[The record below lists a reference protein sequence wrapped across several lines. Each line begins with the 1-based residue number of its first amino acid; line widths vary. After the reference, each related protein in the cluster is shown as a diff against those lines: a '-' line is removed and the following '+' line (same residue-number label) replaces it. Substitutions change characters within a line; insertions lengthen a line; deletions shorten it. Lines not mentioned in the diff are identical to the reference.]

1 MYVTEGPFDSLLLDN
16 AIAMAGADV
25 HQSSDLSG
33 LDLVYV
39 YDNEPR
45 NKQITDRIAKHIKSG
60 HQVVIW
66 SKDIKEKDIND
77 MLLAGRP
84 VNDIVK
90 QRTFKGLASTLKL
103 NEWRK

>member
-1 MYVTEGPFDSLLLDN
+1 
-16 AIAMAGADV
+16 MAGADV
-25 HQSSDLSG
+25 SKNA
-33 LDLVYV
+33 LDGCGVVYI

-66 SKDIKEKDIND
+66 SKDIIEKDIND

-84 VNDIVK
+84 VNDIVN
-90 QRTFKGLASTLKL
+90 QRTYKGLASTLKL